1 MIMGNMLK
9 DLINYFRHTPKE
21 IIEKD
26 MKDLD
31 KYNETGPDML
41 DILPN
46 EEQIAHKDDVSK
58 IIELSEKIDELKSF
72 IERLENRFHDPY
84 FGGRVSVPKEL
95 DEDIIKS
102 TKKLISNLQSELN
115 KYTIIKNKI

>member
-1 MIMGNMLK
+1 MGNMLK
-9 DLINYFRHTPKE
+9 DLIKYFRHTPKE

-58 IIELSEKIDELKSF
+58 IIELSKKIDELKSF
-72 IERLENRFHDPY
+72 IESLKYRFGSYSY
-84 FGGRVSVPKEL
+84 FNGRVSVPKEL

-115 KYTIIKNKI
+115 KYTITKE

>member
-1 MIMGNMLK
+1 MGNMLK
-9 DLINYFRHTPKE
+9 DLIKYFRHTPKE
-21 IIEKD
+21 VIEKD

-31 KYNETGPDML
+31 KYNDTGPDML

-46 EEQIAHKDDVSK
+46 EEQIARKDDVSK
-58 IIELSEKIDELKSF
+58 IIELSKKIDELKSF
-72 IERLENRFHDPY
+72 IESLKYRLDSY
-84 FGGRVSVPKEL
+84 SYLGGRVSVPKEL